1 MESTMESMYVHELA
15 YVQQSPS
22 SSRLHRQDF
31 SYEQRSTLAHKV
43 AQSLVMNG
51 YMSAK
56 NFHCTSDGHTVHL
69 VGTVP
74 SFYVKAMAQ
83 TIASKVPEVRR
94 VVNHLQVVRDEQ
106 D

>member
-1 MESTMESMYVHELA
+1 MESTMESTYVRELA

-31 SYEQRSTLAHKV
+31 SYEQRSTLAHRV
-43 AQSLVMNG
+43 AQTLVKIG
-51 YMSAK
+51 YLSAK
-56 NFHCTSDGHTVHL
+56 DFHCTSDGHTVHL

-83 TIASKVPEVRR
+83 TIASKVPDVRR
-94 VVNHLQVVRDEQ
+94 VVNQLQVVRDE
-106 D
+106 